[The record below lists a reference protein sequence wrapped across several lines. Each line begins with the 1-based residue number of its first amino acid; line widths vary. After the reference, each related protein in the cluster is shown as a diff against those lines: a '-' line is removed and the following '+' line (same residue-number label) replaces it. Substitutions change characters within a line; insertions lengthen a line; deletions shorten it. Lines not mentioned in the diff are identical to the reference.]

1 MHNSLQ
7 ETFMNLIPGDFV
19 IKGSKSPETPEN
31 RQFAKR
37 HAMPVGLLAYV
48 VCFPVNQLKSRKRY
62 KTDVF

>member
-37 HAMPVGLLAYV
+37 HAIAVGLLACV

-62 KTDVF
+62 KTDAF

>member
-19 IKGSKSPETPEN
+19 IKGIKSPETPEN

-37 HAMPVGLLAYV
+37 HAIAVGLLACVGTYHCV
-48 VCFPVNQLKSRKRY
+48 PVSLRPRLY
-62 KTDVF
+62 